1 MTDREL
7 LDREV
12 KYRRVMIQTSISAG
26 YYIGAHIVTAVAS
39 AGATVPVA
47 IIQLSW
53 QAFGAM
59 QASYKHKLV
68 IEEIYRRNLKPR
80 SMTKAEIAKTALWAT
95 LSVAVSQEI
104 DNIASS
110 HVSTDVLNH
119 AGTHI
124 GEMMSGSEV
133 SMLSFKIVRSFF

>member
-1 MTDREL
+1 MTDVEL

-12 KYRRVMIQTSISAG
+12 KYRRTMYQTSISAG
-26 YYIGAHIVTAVAS
+26 YYIGAHVVTAVAS

-47 IIQLSW
+47 LLQLSW

-68 IEEIYRRNLKPR
+68 IEEIYQRKLKPR

-95 LSVAVSQEI
+95 LSVAVSQAI
-104 DNIASS
+104 DGIANSQVPQDAMNNAGDHLGKMMNGTEVS
-110 HVSTDVLNH
+110 YHVSSIAL
-119 AGTHI
+119 
-124 GEMMSGSEV
+124 
-133 SMLSFKIVRSFF
+133 FR